1 MGTFKKLF
9 ASIAAVMIVVSTAPV
24 AVFGQTSWSQEY
36 QDAYAYAYANG
47 ITTMSSIDA
56 ANLAGTT
63 TRAQAAKMFVEFAK
77 SMGQTADTSASC
89 SFSDL
94 APIAGTDLAGFA
106 VEACQMGL
114 MGINTNGIFN
124 PNGVLSRAE
133 YGTILSRVLFGD
145 TYNGGNP
152 FYAAHLNALNQ
163 AGLMNDLSN
172 PERSIMRGDA
182 FLLLF
187 RASTADLEGVTPGFC
202 SDIETVFACT
212 IDPDGSMG
220 LCPAACLGGSETETP
235 GEETE
240 VKAGGLSV
248 SLNSATLANNS
259 QIPQVGTV
267 RFAVVNFSASSSA
280 DVNLKSVEIAK
291 VGLATI
297 PSSTRVWF
305 EKDGV
310 RVTGRAAF
318 TSEGKAVL
326 SFAPALKVK
335 ANGTETLDLFVEIN
349 TTAGNDFQFQSA
361 MVDSSAV
368 SVSGGFSTP
377 VLRTVNYT
385 VSDAVFADAS
395 IGGTQN
401 VTANGM
407 ELGAFSVAVNNPSSE
422 TRDAMFKSV
431 TLRQNGNASLSNLG
445 NVVLERNGEVVSS
458 SYVVNGRDITFSV
471 NNEIKDATTATY
483 YIKAVINNVDQST
496 DTYQFELR
504 NNTDL
509 NIVEKTTSF
518 RLTVAGAPE
527 TFLTYNIQGG
537 DITFARDTA
546 VALSAQYAGGTQNV
560 TLLKGTLKTNSAITL
575 EDPSLA
581 YGFGMDDDDM
591 FDYFSTIYMSIGG
604 STFSYSP
611 ANGGASTTADFLGT
625 ATVNGTVQ
633 VKVRG
638 TLKDT
643 APQATIKV
651 GPLSLSSFNL
661 AEYVSNGNTVASAI
675 GTIEGVNVSVESS
688 TLNVVRTDGLGNQT
702 IAEGSQNLTVLKLT
716 LSSNQGNGVRVSRA
730 IFDEVNGTALANN
743 NSTLTLYVD
752 GQAVATKQLQGST
765 VTFDFPSFTV
775 NSSAS
780 KVMEVK
786 ATFAEAFNAGDFQLA
801 LDSLQATDV
810 LTTQAVSYQTPTGAE
825 FTIGT
830 ADADLT
836 ASTDP
841 ILTSLLL
848 SPATAQQV
856 LSFRL
861 KALNDNVTLKDIDFV
876 GTDLDNLNNFRL
888 TTSTGV
894 VIASASSNN
903 ATTVVFTNIAQSASP
918 VFAKDQNVTLFLV
931 ADVNSNLVGE
941 TFTVTLNGANVRS
954 SNGSTI
960 AANVAGG
967 ITATH
972 DIDENTFVVA
982 KAANASKSLATSALR
997 FTITAS
1003 GKDSVLVN
1011 SIDVDAV
1018 LAGYQAGATVEILR
1032 NNVVLDSDVAGAGVT
1047 LQPNV
1052 EVAAGTTTTFVIRVS
1067 GAVVD
1072 PMSNSQDWSVTLTE
1086 VDGNGY
1092 DATDYDN
1099 VGKDLPFTESRFN

>member
-24 AVFGQTSWSQEY
+24 AVFGQTSRSAEY
-36 QDAYAYAYANG
+36 QDAYAYAFANG
-47 ITTMSSIDA
+47 ITTMGSIEA
-56 ANLAGTT
+56 ADLAGTT
-63 TRAQAAKMFVEFAK
+63 TRAQAAKFFVNFAEA
-77 SMGQTADTSASC
+77 MGNTKTNSDCT
-89 SFSDL
+89 FTDL
-94 APIAGTDLAGFA
+94 AGLAGTDLAAFA
-106 VEACQMGL
+106 VEACEYGL
-114 MGINTNGIFN
+114 MGIATQGIFN
-124 PNGVLSRAE
+124 PNGTLSRAE
-133 YGTILSRVLFGD
+133 FGTILSRVLFGSVYD
-145 TYNGGNP
+145 GGTP
-152 FYAAHLNALNQ
+152 FYSAHLNALNQ

-182 FLLLF
+182 MLLLF
-187 RASTADLEGVTPGFC
+187 RASTADLENVTPGFC
-202 SDIETVFACT
+202 NDIETVFACT

-220 LCPAACLGGSETETP
+220 LCPAACLGNTTPTTP
-235 GEETE
+235 GEENE

-248 SLNSATLANNS
+248 SLNSASLANNS
-259 QIPQVGTV
+259 QIPQAGTV
-267 RFAVVNFSASSSA
+267 RFAVVNFSASSSD

-291 VGLATI
+291 VGLSTI

-310 RVTGRAAF
+310 RVTGRSAF
-318 TSEGKAVL
+318 TSDGKAVL

-335 ANGTETLDLFVEIN
+335 ANGTETLDLFVELN
-349 TTAGNDFQFQSA
+349 TVAGSDFQFQSA
-361 MVDSSAV
+361 TVDSSAV

-385 VSDAVFADAS
+385 VSSAVFADAS
-395 IGGTQN
+395 IGGTSN

-422 TRDAMFKSV
+422 TRDSMFKSI
-431 TLRQNGNASLSNLG
+431 TLRQNGNASLSNLA
-445 NVVLERNGEVVSS
+445 NVVLERNGAVVSS

-483 YIKAVINNVDQST
+483 YIKAVVNNVDQAT

-518 RLTVAGAPE
+518 RLTVTGAA
-527 TFLTYNIQGG
+527 LMLVHNIQGG

-546 VALSAQYAGGTQNV
+546 VALSAQYSAGTQSV
-560 TLLKGTLKTNSAITL
+560 TLLKGTMKSNSAITV

-591 FDYFSTIYMSIGG
+591 YDYFSTIYMSIGG

-611 ANGGASTTADFLGT
+611 ANAGASTTADFLGT

-643 APQATIKV
+643 APAGTIKV
-651 GPLSLSSFNL
+651 GPLALGAFNL
-661 AEYVSNGNTVASAI
+661 VEYVSNGNTVASAI

-688 TLNVVRTDGLGNQT
+688 VLNVTRTDGLGNQT
-702 IAEGSQNLTVLKLT
+702 ISEGSNGLTVLKLN

-730 IFDEVNGTALANN
+730 VFDDGVTVPLAQNN
-743 NSTLTLYVD
+743 TTLTLYVD
-752 GQAVATKQLQGST
+752 GVAVATKQLQGAT
-765 VTFDFPSFTV
+765 VTFDFTSFTV

-780 KVMEVK
+780 KTMEVK
-786 ATFAEAFNAGDFQLA
+786 ATFAEAFNAGTFQLV
-801 LDSLQATDV
+801 LQSLQATDV
-810 LTTQAVSYQTPTGAE
+810 LTTQAVTYQTPSGAV

-848 SPATAQQV
+848 SPSTTQQV

-861 KALNDNVTLKDIDFV
+861 KALNDNVTLKDVGFV

-894 VIASASSNN
+894 VIASASSND
-903 ATTVVFTNIAQSASP
+903 ATTVEFTNISQSASP
-918 VFAKDQNVTLFLV
+918 VFVKDQNTTLFLV
-931 ADVNSNLVGE
+931 ADVNTNLAAE
-941 TFTVTLNGANVRS
+941 TFTVSLDDANVRS

-960 AANVAGG
+960 VANVAPLV
-967 ITATH
+967 TATH
-972 DIDENTFVVA
+972 GIDENTFVVA
-982 KAANASKSLATSALR
+982 KLANPSKSLTSALR
-997 FTITAS
+997 FSVTAA
-1003 GKDSVLVN
+1003 GQDAVLVN
-1011 SIDVDAV
+1011 SVDLDVL
-1018 LAGYQAGATVEILR
+1018 LAGYQAGAQVEILR

-1052 EVAAGTTTTFVIRVS
+1052 EVAAGTTTTFVIRITWAIADW
-1067 GAVVD
+1067 GA
-1072 PMSNSQDWSVTLTE
+1072 NSQDWSVTLTE

-1099 VGKDLPFTESRFN
+1099 VGKDLPFSEVK

>member
-24 AVFGQTSWSQEY
+24 AVFGQTSRSAEY
-36 QDAYAYAYANG
+36 QDAYAYAFANG
-47 ITTMSSIDA
+47 ITTMGSIDA

-63 TRAQAAKMFVEFAK
+63 TRGQAAKMFVEFAK
-77 SMGQTADTSASC
+77 SLGQTADTSASC

-94 APIAGTDLAGFA
+94 APVAGTDLEGFA
-106 VEACQMGL
+106 IEACQMGL

-172 PERSIMRGDA
+172 PERAIMRGDA
-182 FLLLF
+182 FLLLY
-187 RASTADLEGVTPGFC
+187 RASEADLEGVTPGFC
-202 SDIETVFACT
+202 ADIETVFACT

-248 SLNSATLANNS
+248 SLNSASLANNS
-259 QIPQVGTV
+259 QIPQAGTV
-267 RFAVVNFSASSSA
+267 RFAVVDFSASSSS

-335 ANGTETLDLFVEIN
+335 ANGTETLDLFVELN

-361 MVDSSAV
+361 MVDSSAL

-385 VSDAVFADAS
+385 VSSAAFNDTSV
-395 IGGTQN
+395 GGTQN

-407 ELGAFSVAVNNPSSE
+407 ELGSFSVTVTNPSSE
-422 TRDAMFKSV
+422 IRDAMFKSI

-445 NVVLERNGEVVSS
+445 NIVLERNGEVVSS
-458 SYVVNGRDITFSV
+458 SYVINGRDLTFSV
-471 NNEIKDATTATY
+471 NNEIKDGTVATY
-483 YIKAVINNVDQST
+483 YIKAVVNNVDQST
-496 DTYQFELR
+496 DVYEFELR
-504 NNTDL
+504 NDTDL

-518 RLTVAGAPE
+518 RLTVTGAQ
-527 TFLTYNIQGG
+527 LLGAYNIQGG

-591 FDYFSTIYMSIGG
+591 FEHFSTIYMSIGG

-611 ANGGASTTADFLGT
+611 VNGGASTTADFLGT

-643 APQATIKV
+643 APQQTIKV
-651 GPLSLSSFNL
+651 GPLQLTSFNL